1 METSFTLQTSA
12 SQVRTIF
19 DEISNHHNCGIFLL
33 ALLRLLWWLKNLC
46 CRSRNLENYHNEG
59 FEWSFPTFRS
69 QIFFLLGIRTF
80 WNTTFH
86 QNGTYLWTSR
96 SKRRPAILLLTISDS
111 CSLMAPG
118 DLLFWKVKFM
128 YCSSFSPVVV
138 FDHWPIGSILN
149 NIIDIKLF
157 LGKLQVGT
165 WAIRRHW
172 IPVISK
178 ALEEEAF
185 SCHLG

>member
-1 METSFTLQTSA
+1 MYAIQLYNFNMKYAIQLYNFNLMKSIK
-12 SQVRTIF
+12 SQITK
-19 DEISNHHNCGIFLL
+19 NCGIFLL
-33 ALLRLLWWLKNLC
+33 TLLHLLWWLKNLC

-59 FEWSFPTFRS
+59 FECSFPTFRS
-69 QIFFLLGIRTF
+69 QIFFLPGIRTF
-80 WNTTFH
+80 WRNKTFH
-86 QNGTYLWTSR
+86 QKHTYLWTSR
-96 SKRRPAILLLTISDS
+96 SKRRTAILLLTISDS
-111 CSLMAPG
+111 GSLMAPG

-128 YCSSFSPVVV
+128 YCSSFSSVVV

-172 IPVISK
+172 IPVVWK
-178 ALEEEAF
+178 P
-185 SCHLG
+185 